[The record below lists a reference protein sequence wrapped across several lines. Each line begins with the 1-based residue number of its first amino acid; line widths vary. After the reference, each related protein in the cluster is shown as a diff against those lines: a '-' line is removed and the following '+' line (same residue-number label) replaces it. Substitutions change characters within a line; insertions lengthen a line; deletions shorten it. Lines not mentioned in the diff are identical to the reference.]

1 MGDGVRGF
9 VRFVHL
15 FKNCVPSLKKSLGMS
30 RNSCIWSDMVAIVRL
45 VLERKVELGV
55 VSYGKIWILWKL
67 EGGWWKK

>member
-1 MGDGVRGF
+1 
-9 VRFVHL
+9 
-15 FKNCVPSLKKSLGMS
+15 
-30 RNSCIWSDMVAIVRL
+30 MVAIVRL